1 MVINKRIFLLLLI
14 LGVAVNLLG
23 LNTPFFTDDPGLYAS
38 VPKQMIYHHNYWC
51 LFSYNHDWL
60 DKPHFPFWMIMI
72 SYKIFGIHYWS
83 YKLPGVA
90 CFFLGVY
97 YVYLFAGRFYNDNVA
112 RIAVLVAL
120 LTQHGIMSNTDVR
133 AEAYLFCFLIGA
145 IYHLSKLKDT
155 FKIPHL
161 LLAAVLTAFA
171 VMTKGLFVL
180 IGIYGAL
187 FGELLLTKQLNKLW
201 QPRYVVLLLITI
213 VLVLPEL
220 IALYQQFDLH
230 PEKVVFGHK
239 LVSGIRF
246 FLWDSQFGRFLNTG
260 PIRRSSG
267 SVFFILHT
275 LLWAYAPWCFVLYY
289 ALVNNVRKIIRKEK
303 LAEYYTLSGGLVL
316 LLLFSLSGFQLP
328 FYTNILFPLFSIIV
342 ADALSGKTSP
352 RFHQFIMASQTLYI
366 VVFILLIC
374 IINFLFALTPA
385 LKVAISICWFV
396 LLAIILFYIFKP
408 RQAGLQPVFYM
419 SCAIMILINSYLVIL
434 FYPRLSSFKAEI
446 SAARFLN
453 SDTKAKIFVLENKDN
468 IFQFCVNK
476 PVQLIPISAFGQQSN
491 SASSYYYIHQE
502 SLDYLKA
509 NHINYHLVKA
519 FKDYPRENILPKLL
533 MDDRRASV
541 LDDVYIVT
549 K

>member
-1 MVINKRIFLLLLI
+1 MLLLLMA
-14 LGVAVNLLG
+14 VAVNLLG

-38 VPKQMIYHHNYWC
+38 VPKQMLYHHNYWC

-60 DKPHFPFWMIMI
+60 DKPHFPFWMVLI
-72 SYKIFGIHYWS
+72 SYKIFGVHFWS
-83 YKLPGVA
+83 YKLPGIA
-90 CFFLGVY
+90 CFFLGIY
-97 YVYLFAGRFYNDNVA
+97 YVYLFARRFYNDNVA

-145 IYHLSKLKDT
+145 IYHISKIRDS
-155 FKIPHL
+155 FKIADL
-161 LLAAVLTAFA
+161 ILAAVLTAAA

-187 FGELLLTKQLNKLW
+187 FGELLFTKQLNKLL
-201 QPRYVVLLLITI
+201 QSRYIVLLI
-213 VLVLPEL
+213 VTLLLVAPEL

-230 PEKVVFGHK
+230 PEKVVFEHK
-239 LVSGIRF
+239 SVSGIKF

-267 SVFFILHT
+267 SMFFFLHT
-275 LLWAYAPWCFVLYY
+275 LLWAYAPWCFILYY
-289 ALVNNVRKIIRKEK
+289 ALANCIRNIMSEEK
-303 LAEYYTLSGGLVL
+303 LAEYYTLSGGGVL
-316 LLLFSLSGFQLP
+316 FLLFSLSGFQLP

-342 ADALSGKTSP
+342 ADTLGRKASP
-352 RFHQFIMASQTLYI
+352 VLHRFIVTSQTLYI
-366 VVFILLIC
+366 VVFALLIC
-374 IINFLFALTPA
+374 IINFLFALNPV
-385 LKVAISICWFV
+385 LKFAISISWLV
-396 LLAIILFYIFKP
+396 LLAIVLFYLFKP
-408 RQAGLQPVFYM
+408 GQTGLQPVFYM
-419 SCAIMILINSYLVIL
+419 SCAVMVLINTYLVIL

-453 SDTKAKIFVLENKDN
+453 SNTNANIFVLENKDN
-468 IFQFCVNK
+468 IFQFCVNR
-476 PVQLIPISAFGQQSN
+476 PVQLIPISAFNQQSN
-491 SASSYYYIHQE
+491 LPGSYYYIHQE

-509 NHINYHLVKA
+509 NHISYHIVKT

-533 MDDRRASV
+533 IDDKRASV
-541 LDDVYIVT
+541 LDDVYIIT